1 MEGMVSKEVFK
12 LQAEFAAVQGMG
24 MSMKSWSGGLITRL
38 LEVSHG
44 QWIYRNLLVHDRI
57 TGVLATKKKEEL
69 QREIQRQQDL
79 GEEGLDE
86 ADKFLLEINLEDLE
100 ETSGEHQEYWLL
112 ALRAAR
118 RVMEIRRR
126 RRGELDG
133 VCSPAAREG

>member
-1 MEGMVSKEVFK
+1 MEGMVSKEVIQ
-12 LQAEFAAVQGMG
+12 LQEEFATVQGMG
-24 MSMKSWSGGLITRL
+24 MALKRWSGGLITRL

-57 TGVLATKKKEEL
+57 AGVLATKKKEEL

-100 ETSGEHQEYWLL
+100 ETSGEHQEY
-112 ALRAAR
+112 
-118 RVMEIRRR
+118 
-126 RRGELDG
+126 
-133 VCSPAAREG
+133 